1 MYKARDTRLERLVAV
16 KVLIS
21 EKLADADLKR
31 RFVQEARAASAL
43 NHPNIVTIYDIG
55 NEGGVDYIVMELVT
69 GKSLDR
75 LIPRGGMRIDEMLRL
90 SVQIADALATAH
102 SAGIVHRD
110 LKPGNVMATP
120 GGIVKILDFGLA
132 KLSQGAE
139 TQSFTSRDN
148 DATSETAT
156 ATATAEGT
164 TQGMILGTV
173 SYMSPEQ
180 AEGKPV
186 DARSDIFSFGALLFE
201 MAAGRKAFAGDSPMA
216 IISSI
221 LRDDPLASGAL
232 PHDFPVELERIMARC
247 LRKDPARRF
256 QYLADTKVELEE
268 LKEDSDSGKIAVGKL
283 AVKTPEPVLR
293 ARPRSTPLVW
303 LATAAVVAVLA
314 FVGWRES
321 KSQPEAATDLRPVP
335 ITSDP
340 GMEDNPSF
348 SPDGEQVAF
357 TWDGE
362 KQDNFDIYVKLIGTG
377 APLRL
382 TTDPAPDMRPKWS
395 PDGRTIAFIR
405 DLGADTF
412 GVMWIPALGGA
423 ERRVAQFYTRAN
435 NGNLLASL
443 CWTQDSKSLIVSGSL
458 QPNEP
463 NRLLWVPLETGEAKP
478 ITSPPSQTSGDS
490 SPALSS
496 DGRDLVF
503 VRAQGSVTLQLQ
515 SISERYE
522 AKGETRKL
530 PTGDLIPRGPAWSND
545 GREIVFASPGGEDSS
560 LYRISV
566 SGSEQAKLLAWAG
579 TGASNP
585 ALSPRGNRL
594 AFSHSFR
601 DANIWRL
608 HLDRR
613 PGTPERFI
621 ASSFREAYAQY
632 SPDGKRIAF
641 FSNRGG
647 TVQIWACDA
656 DGSRPIQITSLSGS
670 TTGSPRWSPDAQQV
684 SLDSDT
690 GGHWHIYA
698 VSADGGKPRQVTNDA
713 STNVVSSWS
722 HDGRW
727 IYFGSNRSG
736 RFEIWKAPSGG
747 GDAVQVT
754 HAGGSAPVESPDGKS
769 LYFTKRDG
777 AEGIWRMPVEGGQET
792 QILDGVYR
800 YNFAVAEREIYFT
813 PPPSADGTSSIEVLN
828 LATRGITRVAKID
841 KPVDLGLAL
850 SPDGRDLVWSQLDYV
865 GGDLML
871 VENFR

>member
-1 MYKARDTRLERLVAV
+1 MGEVYKARDTRLERQVAV
-16 KVLIS
+16 KVLLS

-75 LIPRGGMRIDEMLRL
+75 LIPRGGMRIDEILRL

-110 LKPGNVMATP
+110 LKPGNVMATT
-120 GGIVKILDFGLA
+120 GGVVKILDFGLA

-139 TQSFTSRDN
+139 TPSFRSWDN
-148 DATSETAT
+148 DATAETAT
-156 ATATAEGT
+156 AAATAEGT

-186 DARSDIFSFGALLFE
+186 DARSDIFAFGALLFE
-201 MAAGRKAFAGDSPMA
+201 MVAGRKAFAGDSPMA
-216 IISSI
+216 TITAI
-221 LRDDPLASGAL
+221 LRDDPMVPGAL
-232 PHDFPVELERIMARC
+232 PSDFPAELERIMARC

-256 QYLADTKVELEE
+256 QYMADAKVELEE
-268 LKEDSDSGKIAVGKL
+268 LKEDSGLGKL
-283 AVKTPEPVLR
+283 AVKAPTPAIH
-293 ARPRSTPLVW
+293 ARLRSTPLLW
-303 LATAAVVAVLA
+303 LVTATTVAVLA

-321 KSQPEAATDLRPVP
+321 KSPPETATDLRPVP
-335 ITSDP
+335 LTSDP
-340 GMEDNPSF
+340 GTEDNPSF
-348 SPDGEQVAF
+348 SPDGQQVAF

-362 KQDNFDIYVKLIGTG
+362 KQDNLDIYVKLIGTG
-377 APLRL
+377 VPLRL

-405 DLGADTF
+405 VLGADAF

-423 ERRVAQFYTRAN
+423 ERRLAQFYSRSN

-443 CWTQDSKSLIVSGSL
+443 CWTPDSKGLIVSGSV

-463 NRLLWVPLETGEAKP
+463 NRLLWVQLETGEARP
-478 ITSPPSQTSGDS
+478 ITNPPSQTSGDS
-490 SPALSS
+490 APALSS
-496 DGRDLVF
+496 DGRTLGF
-503 VRAQGSVTLQLQ
+503 LRAQGAVSLQLQ
-515 SISERYE
+515 PVSERYE
-522 AKGETRKL
+522 PRGETRKL
-530 PTGDLIPRGPAWSND
+530 PTGVLLPRGPAWMND
-545 GREIVFASPGGEDSS
+545 GRAIVFASPGGEDSA
-560 LYRISV
+560 LYRIAI
-566 SGSEQAKLLAWAG
+566 SGSEEAKRLAWAG

-585 ALSPRGNRL
+585 ALAPHGNRL

-601 DANIWRL
+601 DANIWKL

-613 PGTPERFI
+613 PSSPERFI

-647 TVQIWACDA
+647 TVQIWTCDA
-656 DGSRPIQITSLSGS
+656 DGSRPTQITAMSGS
-670 TTGSPRWSPDAQQV
+670 TTGSPRWSPDGQQV
-684 SLDSDT
+684 SFDSDT
-690 GGHWHIYA
+690 GGRWHIYA
-698 VSADGGKPRQVTNDA
+698 VSADGGKPRQITNDG

-736 RFEIWKAPSGG
+736 TFEVWKAPAGG
-747 GDAVQVT
+747 GDAVQMT

-777 AEGIWRMPVEGGQET
+777 AEGVWRMPVEGGQET
-792 QILDGVYR
+792 QILDRVYR

-813 PPPSADGTSSIEVLN
+813 PPPSPDGTSSIEVLN
-828 LATRGITRVAKID
+828 LVTRGITRVAKID

-850 SPDGRDLVWSQLDYV
+850 SPDGRDLAWAQLDYV